1 VNGLVGIP
9 GKRSSGSGAFDAA
22 HPEEPVSILAVD
34 DDPQK
39 LLALSALLSE
49 LNQEVVTATSGR
61 EALRQLLRREFA
73 VILLDVR
80 MPDMDG
86 FETAALIRQRQSTE
100 HTPIIFITSYPDET
114 HASRGYSL
122 GAVDYI
128 LAPVEPE
135 VLKAKVLVF
144 AELFRKTAQVRLQ
157 ARSLERRAQQ
167 LLELTQ
173 ASIAINS
180 ALSPD
185 QMLQVVTQ
193 LARDILRAQQ
203 ASATVAVEQK
213 WSVAKTALA
222 VSQEI
227 EALEEWEERS
237 VLRDRQ
243 ALISF
248 LSRVPRAVRI
258 ARGSH
263 EELAPW
269 SELFA
274 NDNPARLGWLAAPMT
289 GRDGRPMG
297 LLHVLGK
304 TEGDFTEEDE
314 AVLTHLAQM
323 SSIAVENSLNAE
335 ALEANRIKDE
345 FLTTLSHELRTPLS
359 AILGWTRILRTKQV
373 SSDRMAHGLEVIER
387 NVLSQTRLIEDLL
400 DVSRIITGKIRLS
413 IRPVTL
419 SSIVDAAIEAMRPAA
434 DAKEIRIEFAPAV
447 AAGEDEAIGDPDRL
461 QQIVWNLVSNAIKF
475 TPVRGRVW
483 IELSRD
489 AAQFCIRVRDTGK
502 GIHPDFLPHV
512 FDRFRQADSTMTR
525 AHSGLGIG
533 LAIARHL
540 VELHG
545 GSMQAE
551 SPGEAQGATFTIFLP
566 AVALGVES
574 GLTARSVSDELPG
587 PVVEPLE
594 NLEGI
599 QVLVVEDEPDGREL
613 FHEALSA
620 GGARV
625 VQVESAEA
633 ALESIDASLPDVLIS
648 DLGMPGEDGY
658 SLIRKL
664 RKRAAQRG
672 GKIPAIAVSAYAR
685 EEDRIAALA
694 AGFQSHLAKPFKPY
708 ELVSEVARLHRT
720 AAARKEPPLASAAGP
735 NEPQSF
741 SVSGAGGAQ
750 IVPARVLVI
759 EDDVDLREGLRQLLQ
774 IWGHD
779 VDVAESGASGIEKV
793 IENPP
798 RFALIDIGLPEMDG
812 YEVAR
817 RIREAFGKE
826 VVFLVAVSGYTGNA
840 ANQRALE
847 CGFDAQLPKPID
859 IALLQSLLR
868 TDTDSPATKSSV

>member
-1 VNGLVGIP
+1 
-9 GKRSSGSGAFDAA
+9 
-22 HPEEPVSILAVD
+22 VSILAVD

-39 LLALSALLSE
+39 LLALSMLLSE
-49 LNQEVVTATSGR
+49 PNQEVVTASSGS
-61 EALRQLLRREFA
+61 EALRHLLRREFA
-73 VILLDVR
+73 VILLDVG

-86 FETAALIRQRQSTE
+86 LQTAALIRQRQSTE
-100 HTPIIFITSYPDET
+100 HTPIIFITSDRDET

-128 LAPVEPE
+128 LAPLEPE
-135 VLKAKVLVF
+135 VLRAKVLVF
-144 AELFRKTAQVRLQ
+144 VELFRKTAQVQLQ

-185 QMLQVVTQ
+185 QMLQIVTR
-193 LARDILRAQQ
+193 LARDILKAQQ
-203 ASATVAVEQK
+203 STATVAVGQK
-213 WSVAKTALA
+213 WSAAKTAVA
-222 VSQEI
+222 VSE
-227 EALEEWEERS
+227 ELENPDGWEERS
-237 VLRDRQ
+237 VLRDQR

-248 LSRVPRAVRI
+248 ISRVPRAVRI
-258 ARGSH
+258 ARGDH
-263 EELAPW
+263 GAFAPW
-269 SELFA
+269 SSLFA
-274 NDNPARLGWLAAPMT
+274 NDNPARQGWLAVAMT
-289 GRDGRPMG
+289 GRDGRPIG

-304 TEGDFTEEDE
+304 IDGDFTDEDE
-314 AVLTHLAQM
+314 MVLTHLAQM
-323 SSIAVENSLNAE
+323 SSTAVENSLNAE

-359 AILGWTRILRTKQV
+359 AILGWTRILRTKSV
-373 SSDRMAHGLEVIER
+373 GSDRIAHGLEVIER
-387 NVLSQTRLIEDLL
+387 NVLSQTRLIDDLL
-400 DVSRIITGKIRLS
+400 DVSRIITGKLRLS
-413 IRPVTL
+413 VRPVTL
-419 SSIVDAAIEAMRPAA
+419 SSVVEAAIEAMRPAA
-434 DAKEIRIEFAPAV
+434 DAKEIRIEFAREV

-461 QQIVWNLVSNAIKF
+461 QQVVWNLVSNAIKF

-483 IELSRD
+483 IELSHD
-489 AAQFCIRVRDTGK
+489 GAQFCIRVRDTGK

-525 AHSGLGIG
+525 AHTGLGIG

-551 SPGEAQGATFTIFLP
+551 SPGEAQGATFSIFLP
-566 AVALGVES
+566 VVALGVES
-574 GLTARSVSDELPG
+574 ESTARSVLGELPG
-587 PVVEPLE
+587 PVVEALE

-599 QVLVVEDEPDGREL
+599 NVLVVEDEPDGREL
-613 FHEALSA
+613 LHETLSA
-620 GGARV
+620 GGAHV
-625 VQVESAEA
+625 VQVDSVEA
-633 ALESIDASLPDVLIS
+633 ALKSIDESLPDVLVS
-648 DLGMPGEDGY
+648 DLGMPDEDGY

-664 RKRAAQRG
+664 RRRLPQRG

-685 EEDRIAALA
+685 EEDRIAASA
-694 AGFQSHLAKPFKPY
+694 AGFQSHLAKPFKPF

-720 AAARKEPPLASAAGP
+720 ASSRREPTLASAAGRDAP
-735 NEPQSF
+735 LSCA
-741 SVSGAGGAQ
+741 VSGAGGAK

-759 EDDVDLREGLRQLLQ
+759 EDDMDLREGLRQLLE

-779 VDVAESGASGIEKV
+779 VDVAESGPSGIEKV

-826 VVFLVAVSGYTGNA
+826 VVFLVAVSGYTGHA

-859 IALLQSLLR
+859 IALLRSLLR
-868 TDTDSPATKSSV
+868 TETVTSSASENPV